1 MGFLFWFLCI
11 FLIVALVLLLFPF
24 YFKIDFEIGER
35 GCWAHFFFF
44 KKKIYSIKK
53 KWGKSEVCEEEM
65 DLDEGDSDEGDFG
78 EPAFVDTTSVTSK
91 KEPAKFEDKAVEK
104 SSSPVV
110 ANSSASVGSTEKS
123 DSTHESGNP
132 GIDAAK
138 EEAPKATEI
147 PKPVEKN
154 AVEKKPEKENS
165 AEKNSKSPVVESKT
179 SASVSVKE
187 KTPKRKL
194 TERELWTILLTP
206 DLDVRA
212 FRYVK
217 KLLGVVLRL
226 FRVKFRNCFVEGIRL
241 DYDHMGYGAALNG
254 FLKSFPYIGAW
265 DFRMDW
271 CHEADLRAA
280 GTIHASVNLNRVF
293 GLLLIALYYSG
304 VLGLCFWF
312 RRKKVLKTG
321 ELPELGFI
329 RKKILDFILEE

>member
-1 MGFLFWFLCI
+1 MGVLFWFLCF
-11 FLIVALVLLLFPF
+11 FLLVALVLLLFPF
-24 YFKIDFEIGER
+24 YFKIDFEVGEC

-44 KKKIYSIKK
+44 KKKIYSLQK
-53 KWGKSEVCEEEM
+53 KWGKSGAGEEES
-65 DLDEGDSDEGDFG
+65 DLGEGDSGEGDFG
-78 EPAFVDTTSVTSK
+78 EPTFVDTTSVTSK
-91 KEPAKFEDKAVEK
+91 KEPAKFENKAVEK
-104 SSSPVV
+104 SSSTV
-110 ANSSASVGSTEKS
+110 ATTSSASVSLMEKT

-138 EEAPKATEI
+138 EEAPKATDN
-147 PKPVEKN
+147 PKPVKKN
-154 AVEKKPEKENS
+154 AAEKKPETKSS
-165 AEKNSKSPVVESKT
+165 AEKSPVAKSKP
-179 SASVSVKE
+179 SASATVKE
-187 KTPKRKL
+187 KPQKRKL

-226 FRVKFRNCFVEGIRL
+226 FRMKFRNCFVEGIRM

-280 GTIHASVNLNRVF
+280 GTIHASLNLNRVL